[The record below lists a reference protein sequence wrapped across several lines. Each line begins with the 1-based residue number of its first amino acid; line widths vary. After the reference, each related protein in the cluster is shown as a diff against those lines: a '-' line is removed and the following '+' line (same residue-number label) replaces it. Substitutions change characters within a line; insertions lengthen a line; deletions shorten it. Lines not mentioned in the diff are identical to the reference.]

1 MSLSH
6 LQLEGARPAAVEQP
20 VSDVFGDFGHSDM
33 SREQPL
39 NRVELL
45 LLNES
50 LYFRFT
56 E

>member
-1 MSLSH
+1 MSSSYLH
-6 LQLEGARPAAVEQP
+6 LRSARATVLEQE
-20 VSDVFGDFGHSDM
+20 VSDLFEGFDHLDM
-33 SREQPL
+33 SKEQEL